1 VYAEIQSGLL
11 FDLLCFILTF
21 FPYI

>member
-21 FPYI
+21 FPYV